1 MLNAYFED
9 QAEHEYIGYVA
20 ERPALE
26 SEPFES
32 TFADDYGRFAS
43 LADLFRQIGYDERW
57 HKLES
62 LERVATARFR

>member
-1 MLNAYFED
+1 VLNAYFED

-32 TFADDYGRFAS
+32 TFAELG
-43 LADLFRQIGYDERW
+43 
-57 HKLES
+57 S
-62 LERVATARFR
+62 LERVATARLR

>member
-9 QAEHEYIGYVA
+9 QAEHEYIGYVGYVA

-32 TFADDYGRFAS
+32 TFAELG
-43 LADLFRQIGYDERW
+43 
-57 HKLES
+57 S
-62 LERVATARFR
+62 LERVATARLR